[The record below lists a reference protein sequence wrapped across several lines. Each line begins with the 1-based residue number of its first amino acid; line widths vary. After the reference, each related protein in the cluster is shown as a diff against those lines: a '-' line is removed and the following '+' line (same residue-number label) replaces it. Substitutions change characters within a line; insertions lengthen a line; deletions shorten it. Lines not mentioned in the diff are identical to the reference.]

1 MVGNFG
7 DIPKEY
13 SNRKNA
19 KIVILPV
26 PYDDT
31 STWMKGAD
39 KGPAAIIEAS
49 AHMELYDIDTDSEVY
64 KQGIFTD
71 SPVTEKSSPE
81 MIAKAVRERVAE
93 HLRDRKFVVA
103 IGGEHSITIGAVQA
117 YANAYNDF
125 YVLQLDA
132 HSDLREEYEGSK
144 YSHACVIAR
153 IKDMCPVVQVGIRS
167 MDASEKEN
175 NKKNIKDGRVF
186 FAKDIYNSIR
196 IHDNNKDNKEKDNK
210 SNEDWI
216 DQVIAKLSRN
226 VYITIDLDVFDPSLL
241 PATGTPEPGGLDWYT
256 VIELLKRVVEER
268 NVVGFDVV
276 ELCPTSKKDSA
287 SSAFTA
293 AKLIYS
299 ILSYKFAK
307 K

>member
-1 MVGNFG
+1 MAGNFG

-19 KIVILPV
+19 RIVILPV

-71 SPVTEKSSPE
+71 RPIMEKSSPQE
-81 MIAKAVRERVAE
+81 MVKAVRKRVAE
-93 HLRDRKFVVA
+93 HLRDGKFIVP
-103 IGGEHSITIGAVQA
+103 IGGEHSITIGAVEA

-144 YSHACVIAR
+144 YSHACVMAR
-153 IKDMCPVVQVGIRS
+153 IKDMCTVVQVGIRS

-175 NKKNIKDGRVF
+175 IKKNIEEGRVF
-186 FAKDIYNSIR
+186 FAKDIHNS
-196 IHDNNKDNKEKDNK
+196 IHDNK
-210 SNEDWI
+210 DWI

-299 ILSYKFAK
+299 ILSYKFSK